1 MSEVE
6 LRISYLEPAMH
17 HSTCPVTCELKV
29 KLGWVS
35 ISRVGLI
42 VLNLVEDLNNLDC
55 STFDVPIA
63 STWVYSKLYSIS
75 VAL

>member
-17 HSTCPVTCELKV
+17 HSTGPVTCELKV

-55 STFDVPIA
+55 STF
-63 STWVYSKLYSIS
+63 
-75 VAL
+75 